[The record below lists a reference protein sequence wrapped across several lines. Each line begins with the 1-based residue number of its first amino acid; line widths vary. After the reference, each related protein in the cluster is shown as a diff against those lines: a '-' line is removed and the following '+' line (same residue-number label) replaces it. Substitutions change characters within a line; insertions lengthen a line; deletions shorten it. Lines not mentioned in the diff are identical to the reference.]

1 VQALLSLAELY
12 GGWMTFAPEWVDGSP
27 SLVSRADP
35 LRFWCHLV
43 FMNGLWVVI
52 PALLL
57 AESSLQIVRAC
68 AKAKTAA
75 AAPALP
81 PVAYH
86 ACAASLAAYVVLVP
100 AVLAAIA
107 LGKL

>member
-1 VQALLSLAELY
+1 
-12 GGWMTFAPEWVDGSP
+12 
-27 SLVSRADP
+27 
-35 LRFWCHLV
+35 
-43 FMNGLWVVI
+43 
-52 PALLL
+52 
-57 AESSLQIVRAC
+57 VRAC

-86 ACAASLAAYVVLVP
+86 VCAASLVAYVVLVP
-100 AVLAAIA
+100 AVLGAIA